1 MTFQRKIKMAL
12 HLLHILFREFQGTLR
27 KLLDPVVGEALIEP
41 FTILKL
47 VIGQY
52 ENVPRKFKKIKFIFL
67 VYSSFSPKIIL
78 KGRFSLN

>member
-41 FTILKL
+41 FTILKC

-52 ENVPRKFKKIKFIFL
+52 ENVPRKFKRIKFIF
-67 VYSSFSPKIIL
+67 SSIFEFSPKMIL
-78 KGRFSLN
+78 KGRFSP